1 MIALIDADILV
12 YRVGWTTNDV
22 STGIASSRM
31 REVFRGIMEALNTS
45 DYIAYLTG
53 QEKDNYRYDIFPE
66 YKAGRPAIK
75 PTHYQWLRDHLILDY
90 GANVVNGMEADD
102 ALGIEQTAIMASGEH
117 ESTIVSI
124 DKDLDQIPGW
134 HYNFVKG
141 ILYRVEP
148 LEGTRHFYNQLL
160 QGDRV
165 DNIQGIK
172 GVGPKTSEKW
182 LRHCTTEEEM
192 FHVVRD
198 KYGLLVGRESEE
210 LLRRNGR
217 LLYIRTKK
225 DQALWDFPI

>member
-22 STGIASSRM
+22 STGIATSRM
-31 REVFRGIMEALNTS
+31 RECFRGIMEALKT
-45 DYIAYLTG
+45 DQYIAYLTG

-66 YKAGRPAIK
+66 YKAGRPTQK
-75 PTHYQWLRDHLILDY
+75 PVHYQWLRDHLILDY
-90 GANVVNGMEADD
+90 NANVIDGMEADD

-117 ESTIVSI
+117 ESCIVSI

-148 LEGTRHFYNQLL
+148 LEGIRHFYTQLL

-165 DNIQGIK
+165 DNIQGLK
-172 GVGPKTSEKW
+172 GVGPVTAKKW
-182 LRHCTTEEEM
+182 LKDCTTEKEM
-192 FHVVRD
+192 FDVVRG
-198 KYGLLVGRESEE
+198 KYGLIVGVESDAI
-210 LLRRNGR
+210 LRRTGQ
-217 LLYIRTKK
+217 LLFIRNQK